1 MTIERACDRSAAQT
15 SGQKFAAA
23 SRTRRSLPSSRLGG
37 LPRDL
42 QPAEPFWGTRLA
54 CIGRVEVAASIV
66 VIDRQDERVALQPRA
81 QPEYCHLS
89 PEPLVRSSLS
99 RLPQESPHNSLA
111 FPAPWVNPLYVP
123 CNLEVFSIRNESG
136 RPPLLLGSRA
146 HHWPMI
152 TRPPE
157 AFRISGFEMGSVT
170 GVELGPLIATAPL
183 TATLAIPSASV
194 L

>member
-1 MTIERACDRSAAQT
+1 MTSGRACDRSAAQT

-42 QPAEPFWGTRLA
+42 QPAEPFWDTRLA

-111 FPAPWVNPLYVP
+111 FPAPWGAKLVAITSRLYGLLPICPLYSP
-123 CNLEVFSIRNESG
+123 CMPLVNSTPPIRVQ
-136 RPPLLLGSRA
+136 LA
-146 HHWPMI
+146 WP
-152 TRPPE
+152 
-157 AFRISGFEMGSVT
+157 
-170 GVELGPLIATAPL
+170 
-183 TATLAIPSASV
+183 
-194 L
+194 